1 MRQTPFFAEYAHGL
15 NSQSSGL
22 GSVMRI
28 FEPTRALRV
37 PTLRTESGP
46 LLGSLLP
53 CPGPPC
59 PRHLSRLSPRLSLGP
74 PDPPQLP
81 PGARWGRAATNLCAA
96 PPGPAFCSCP
106 PGVGGDATEGGRHRG
121 RGGAH
126 RGVQGWLEGRRRDL
140 FYELIFKTT

>member
-1 MRQTPFFAEYAHGL
+1 MRQTPFFAEYVHGL

-28 FEPTRALRV
+28 FAPTRALRV

-46 LLGSLLP
+46 FLGSLLP

-59 PRHLSRLSPRLSLGP
+59 PRHLSRLSSRPSLGP

-81 PGARWGRAATNLCAA
+81 RPFPHPHGVCWGRVATNLCAA
-96 PPGPAFCSCP
+96 PPSPAFCSCP
-106 PGVGGDATEGGRHRG
+106 PGRGGDATEGGGHRG
-121 RGGAH
+121 GGGAH
-126 RGVQGWLEGRRRDL
+126 RGVQGLG
-140 FYELIFKTT
+140 